1 MYSDIPFWLSLVL
14 MLGGL
19 AVLAWSSD
27 VFVDGA
33 AAAAKA
39 LGISPFIIGAVS
51 TSSSS
56 ETSSARISS
65 TRLPSWDLRP

>member
-1 MYSDIPFWLSLVL
+1 MRSPPFLTMYSDIPFWLSLVL

-33 AAAAKA
+33 AAVANDAESV
-39 LGISPFIIGAVS
+39 LY
-51 TSSSS
+51 
-56 ETSSARISS
+56 RISIE
-65 TRLPSWDLRP
+65 RE

>member
-27 VFVDGA
+27 VFVA
-33 AAAAKA
+33 YT
-39 LGISPFIIGAVS
+39 LLMFYQ
-51 TSSSS
+51 
-56 ETSSARISS
+56 ETN
-65 TRLPSWDLRP
+65 

>member
-33 AAAAKA
+33 AAVANDAESV
-39 LGISPFIIGAVS
+39 LY
-51 TSSSS
+51 
-56 ETSSARISS
+56 RISIE
-65 TRLPSWDLRP
+65 RE